1 MIRQFLNPW
10 NYAVALLIFVIIRY
24 FLFRILFHLSALFAC
39 VVLYGFYSSLKK
51 LFRKDEIDRRSRGTA
66 HLFLTDEEGRAVGK
80 AHGTPLRQ
88 FPLASATGWK
98 KYRQNSKETYN
109 TVFFSKIIRNEQ
121 MEAALRKLLS
131 FVTKDFIHPWYFK
144 SISSNQSFPNYID
157 FVLHSA
163 VAELYN
169 RALSIDVPQLI
180 LIKIVGVITT
190 HIREVQNAE
199 RLLRA
204 SRLPNSRNQEELNRQ
219 LAQHY
224 NQGKL
229 HPALNAS
236 SPDTTQHEYTWFR
249 KRLKPFIPL
258 LIPRKET
265 SSGIIHV
272 LVREILITCLL
283 RPIVNNFS
291 QPDYWNQLFDNF
303 GGYLL
308 DQQQQNRLLRKP
320 SEYIPDHTDQGD
332 LSKGDL
338 PSFDVYLR
346 QMGTCTNLPDAY
358 KIRDNI
364 IKEIDVKGVSIGN
377 LLFIG
382 SWVRAR

>member
-1 MIRQFLNPW
+1 MFREFLNPW
-10 NYAVALLIFVIIRY
+10 NYAVALLTFVLIRF

-39 VVLYGFYSSLKK
+39 VILFGFYASFKK
-51 LFRKDEIDRRSRGTA
+51 LFGKDEGERRSTGVT
-66 HLFLTDEEGRAVGK
+66 HLFLSDEEGRAVGK
-80 AHGTPLRQ
+80 AQGKALRQ
-88 FPLASATGWK
+88 YSLASASGWK
-98 KYRQNSKETYN
+98 KYRQNSKEPYN
-109 TVFFSKIIRNEQ
+109 TLFFSKIIRNEQ
-121 MEAALRKLLS
+121 METALRKLLS
-131 FVTKDFIHPWYFK
+131 YVTKDFIHPWYFK
-144 SISSNQSFPNYID
+144 SISSNTSFPNYID

-169 RALSIDVPQLI
+169 RALSIDVTQLI
-180 LIKIVGVITT
+180 LIKIVGVVTI

-199 RLLRA
+199 KLLRA

-229 HPALNAS
+229 HPALNAF
-236 SPDTTQHEYTWFR
+236 SPDTTQHEYAWFR

-265 SSGIIHV
+265 SSGIVYV
-272 LVREILITCLL
+272 LLREILITCLL

-291 QPDYWNQLFDNF
+291 QPDYWNQLFDTF

-320 SEYIPDHTDQGD
+320 SEYIPDLLDQGGS
-332 LSKGDL
+332 SKGDL

-346 QMGTCTNLPDAY
+346 QIGTCTNLPDAY
-358 KIRDNI
+358 RIRDNI
-364 IKEIDVKGVSIGN
+364 IKEIDAKGVSIGN
-377 LLFIG
+377 ICFNT
-382 SWVRAR
+382 